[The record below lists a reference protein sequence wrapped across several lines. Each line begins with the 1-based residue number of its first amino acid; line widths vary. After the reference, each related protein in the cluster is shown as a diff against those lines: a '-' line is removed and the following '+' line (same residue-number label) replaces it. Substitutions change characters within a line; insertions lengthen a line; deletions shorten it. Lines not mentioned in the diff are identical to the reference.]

1 MRSIIRNI
9 PKTFSRGLATVV
21 EAVEPIA
28 SSSSSSSSSQASA
41 STTNG
46 SIVGK
51 WTPYTLRTGLI
62 ARKRGMT
69 ALWDQDGRRWPVTV
83 LQVDANQVIR
93 HNPPPTTSPLHT
105 LQIGA
110 STRPEK
116 TTPAQQ
122 LGHFKKAGV
131 EPKYKLKEYQVS
143 TDAILPV
150 GTELNAAHFVP
161 GQYVDVS
168 GITIGKGFQG
178 VMKRYGFRGLKASHG
193 VSVKHRSGGSIGQ
206 NQDPGRVIPNKKMAG
221 HMGTVQRTT
230 QNLLVHRIDTVLNLI
245 YVRGSIPGS
254 DDSFISIIDSKKA
267 LKSKSQLAFKKG
279 KPETE
284 WLSNDVASL
293 PTPGGTAARVQSE
306 GWPEVVEWKGE
317 GWSEK

>member
-1 MRSIIRNI
+1 MRSILRSI
-9 PKTFSRGLATVV
+9 PKSFSRGLATVAEV
-21 EAVEPIA
+21 VEPIA
-28 SSSSSSSSSQASA
+28 SSSQASSSS
-41 STTNG
+41 
-46 SIVGK
+46 IIGK
-51 WTPYTLRTGLI
+51 WTPHTLRTGLI

-83 LQVDANQVIR
+83 LQVDANQVVR
-93 HNPPPTTSPLHT
+93 HNPPPPTSPFHT

-131 EPKYKLKEYQVS
+131 EPKYKLKEFQVS
-143 TDAILPV
+143 NDAILPI
-150 GTELNAAHFVP
+150 GTELNAGHFVP
-161 GQYVDVS
+161 GQYVDVQ

-221 HMGTVQRTT
+221 HMGTKTRTT
-230 QNLLVHRIDTVLNLI
+230 QNLLVHRIDTILNLI

-254 DDSFISIIDSKKA
+254 DDSFISIIDSKKL
-267 LKSKSQLAFKKG
+267 LKSKSKLNLKKG
-279 KPETE
+279 KSENE
-284 WLSNDVASL
+284 WLSNNVLSL
-293 PTPGGTAARVQSE
+293 PTPAGTSE
-306 GWPEVVEWKGE
+306 RIKNENWPAIVEWKGE

>member
-1 MRSIIRNI
+1 MRSMLQLRAFS
-9 PKTFSRGLATVV
+9 KQLSRGLATVAEV
-21 EAVEPIA
+21 AEPIA
-28 SSSSSSSSSQASA
+28 SSSSSSTVAGSS
-41 STTNG
+41 NP
-46 SIVGK
+46 VGK
-51 WTPYTLRTGLI
+51 WTPHTLRTGLI

-93 HNPPPTTSPLHT
+93 HTPPPPTSPFHT

-131 EPKYKLKEYQVS
+131 DPKYKLKEYQVS
-143 TDAILPV
+143 NDGVLAV
-150 GTELNAAHFVP
+150 GTELNAGHFVP
-161 GQYVDVS
+161 GQYVDVQ
-168 GITIGKGFQG
+168 GTTIGKGFQG

-206 NQDPGRVIPNKKMAG
+206 NQDPGRVIPNKKMPG
-221 HMGTVQRTT
+221 HMGTVTQTT

-245 YVRGSIPGS
+245 YVRGSVPGS
-254 DDSFISIIDSKKA
+254 DDSFISIRDSKKA
-267 LKSKSQLAFKKG
+267 LIAKSKLSLKKG
-279 KPETE
+279 KSEEE
-284 WLSNDVASL
+284 WLGNDLTGL
-293 PTPGGTAARVQSE
+293 PTPAGTSERVRGE
-306 GWPEVVEWKGE
+306 GWPEVVEWRGE